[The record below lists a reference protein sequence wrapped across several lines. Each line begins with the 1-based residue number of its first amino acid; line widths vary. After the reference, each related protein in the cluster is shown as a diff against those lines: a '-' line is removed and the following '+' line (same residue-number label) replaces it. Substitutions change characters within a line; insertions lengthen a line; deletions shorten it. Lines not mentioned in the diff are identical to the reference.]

1 MPTIKYKPT
10 TPARRNMTVPSFDEI
25 TKFSPEKSLIVTKKK
40 HAGRNNTGRITVRHH
55 GGGNKVKYR
64 IVDFKRREASAAKV
78 IGVEYD
84 PNRTAYIALVESEEG
99 KKSYAVSFVLQDDN
113 QTLNDKVIDKTMARL
128 MENFEKRLGAVQR

>member
-40 HAGRNNTGRITVRHH
+40 HAGRNNLGRITVRHH

-64 IVDFKRREASAAKV
+64 IIDFKRSDASANTVNVYDVLNANKFVVSKAAIAK
-78 IGVEYD
+78 
-84 PNRTAYIALVESEEG
+84 LEEVF
-99 KKSYAVSFVLQDDN
+99 A
-113 QTLNDKVIDKTMARL
+113 
-128 MENFEKRLGAVQR
+128 